1 MSKKGTIIGII
12 IAIAAVAGMLTYT
25 NIFELAKPGIESGVD
40 TAKDTL
46 AKVEGKDVVDKI
58 GEAQEKIKNTTDQI
72 VITNPLEP
80 KK

>member
-1 MSKKGTIIGII
+1 MSNKGVIIGVI
-12 IAIAAVAGMLTYT
+12 IAVAVVVGVLLYT

-40 TAKDTL
+40 TAKDAL
-46 AKVEGKDVVDKI
+46 SKVEGKDVVDKI
-58 GEAQEKIKNTTDQI
+58 GEAQESIKNTTDQI